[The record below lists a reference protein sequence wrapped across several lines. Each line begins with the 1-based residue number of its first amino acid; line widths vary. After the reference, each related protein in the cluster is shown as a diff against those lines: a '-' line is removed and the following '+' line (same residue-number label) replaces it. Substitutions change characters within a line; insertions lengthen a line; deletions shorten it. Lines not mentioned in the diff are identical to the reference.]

1 MSTISRKERERMA
14 RRDEILE
21 SAATVFAEH
30 GYNGATIQEV
40 AQRAELSV
48 GTLYNFFENKQE
60 LFNKLI
66 VREARRLHEG
76 LREAMAEAASPRE
89 KIVAY
94 IRACMQELGKRL
106 DLARL
111 YVETVQATRFG
122 LPAGLDEEGA
132 SIDREF
138 DAELEAVVAEG
149 IRRGELADMPPQAV
163 VALLGGMMNAV
174 ALKVIQDG
182 DTTNLDR
189 YAEACQRMVNEGLWG
204 E

>member
-21 SAATVFAEH
+21 AAAAVFAEH

-111 YVETVQATRFG
+111 YVETVRATRFG

-138 DAELEAVVAEG
+138 DAELEAVVTEG

-182 DTTNLDR
+182 DTSNLDR
-189 YAEACQRMVNEGLWG
+189 YAEACLRMVNEGLWG

>member
-1 MSTISRKERERMA
+1 MA

-40 AQRAELSV
+40 AQRAELWV
-48 GTLYNFFENKQE
+48 GTLYNFFDKKQE

-189 YAEACQRMVNEGLWG
+189 YAEACLRMVNEGLWG

>member
-1 MSTISRKERERMA
+1 MA

-189 YAEACQRMVNEGLWG
+189 YAEACLRMVNEGLWG